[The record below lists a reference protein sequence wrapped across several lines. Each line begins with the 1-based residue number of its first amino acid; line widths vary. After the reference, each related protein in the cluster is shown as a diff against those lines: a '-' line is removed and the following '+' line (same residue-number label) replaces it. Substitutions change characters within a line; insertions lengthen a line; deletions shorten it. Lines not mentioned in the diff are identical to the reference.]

1 MALLLKNDTYK
12 IEKVQKRALRLVL
25 NDYTSSYLELLEKST
40 APSLCVPYK
49 DYCHGNYP
57 CLTDI
62 SPNFVKNI
70 FTVGDQPYDLR
81 GGSKIIQPLVNIK
94 TFGWKTFGYEG
105 ARIWNKL
112 PETLKNAADVNVFKN
127 SINHWSGLTCQCG
140 NCVICSIYLV

>member
-1 MALLLKNDTYK
+1 MSRIKTIATEIIK
-12 IEKVQKRALRLVL
+12 
-25 NDYTSSYLELLEKST
+25 
-40 APSLCVPYK
+40 
-49 DYCHGNYP
+49 

-94 TFGWKTFGYEG
+94 TFGLKTFGYEG

-127 SINHWSGLTCQCG
+127 FINHWSGLTCQCG
-140 NCVICSIYLV
+140 NCVICSIYLVWKMVKYHAWFPNVLIHCFSFMSETSWSVGWGLISKDMNEF